1 MWPHLPKPGDHLVGT
16 DAGDVP
22 VVVRKLQ
29 EEVVMAL
36 VVNTNVSSLAAQR
49 NLSINQAQLGRS
61 VERLSSGLR
70 ITRAADD
77 AAGLGVSET
86 LRAQIRSINQ
96 ANRNAGDG
104 ISLTQVADG
113 AAATVGSLLSR
124 MRELATQS
132 ASGTLGATERSYLD
146 QEFVALRSEI
156 DRIATTTEYN
166 GQPLLS
172 GSSNTFEVFIGF
184 KSGSGNSLNVALADL
199 DVAAVGL
206 TGASVSTAAAAQTM
220 LSNIDSAI
228 SAVATARANYGS
240 IQSRFEVAIQNL
252 TVTAENFTAAE
263 SRIRDADIA
272 QETSVFTKNQI
283 LTQSGIAIL
292 AQANSLPQ
300 QALALLR
307 G

>member
-1 MWPHLPKPGDHLVGT
+1 
-16 DAGDVP
+16 
-22 VVVRKLQ
+22 
-29 EEVVMAL
+29 MAL
-36 VVNTNVSSLAAQR
+36 VVNTNLASLSAQR
-49 NLSINQAQLGRS
+49 NLSINQNQLSQS

-70 ITRAADD
+70 ITRASDD

-113 AAATVGSLLSR
+113 AAASIGGLLSR

-132 ASGTLGATERSYLD
+132 GSGTLGTTERSYLD

-156 DRIATTTEYN
+156 DRISASTEFN
-166 GQPLLS
+166 GQALLS
-172 GSSNTFEVFIGF
+172 GGTNTFSVFIGF
-184 KSGSGNSLNVALADL
+184 KSGANSSLTVALADL
-199 DVAAVGL
+199 DVASVGL
-206 TGASVSTAAAAQTM
+206 TGASVSTAASAQAVLAT
-220 LSNIDSAI
+220 IDGAI
-228 SAVATARANYGS
+228 SSVATARANYGA
-240 IQSRFEVAIQNL
+240 IQSRFDVAIQNL
-252 TVTAENFTAAE
+252 TVTAENFTAAD

-272 QETSVFTKNQI
+272 QETSLFTKNQI
-283 LTQSGIAIL
+283 LTQAGIAIL
-292 AQANSLPQ
+292 AQANALPQ

>member
-1 MWPHLPKPGDHLVGT
+1 
-16 DAGDVP
+16 
-22 VVVRKLQ
+22 
-29 EEVVMAL
+29 MAL

>member
-1 MWPHLPKPGDHLVGT
+1 M
-16 DAGDVP
+16 
-22 VVVRKLQ
+22 
-29 EEVVMAL
+29 
-36 VVNTNVSSLAAQR
+36 SSAAH
-49 NLSINQAQLGRS
+49 
-61 VERLSSGLR
+61 
-70 ITRAADD
+70 AADD

-132 ASGTLGATERSYLD
+132 ASGTLGTTERSYLD

-184 KSGSGNSLNVALADL
+184 KSGSGNSLNVALDDL

-206 TGASVSTAAAAQTM
+206 TGASVSTATAAQSM
-220 LSNIDSAI
+220 LAKIDSAI